1 MSFFGKFYQILSGCR
16 LLLCFSVFC
25 GFFFACTN
33 LIPPLLIRELILS
46 LTAEIEQESRIGLY
60 GLTFSLL
67 GTYLIR
73 GFSRYSYGRYSHV
86 AAYTVLHLLM
96 VRTYRHIQRL
106 PHRFFAEERTGNLIS
121 RSVNDV
127 EAIEDFVAHGI
138 PETILSFVIPTMMM
152 VVLFLL
158 DTRLALIT
166 LLPIPILGIL
176 VYRYVRQVRI
186 IWRDVRSRL
195 SDLVSQIADNLSGI
209 SVIKGFVQEK
219 SAANRVER
227 YSESFRDAS
236 IEANKISL
244 IPAGLVEATGGIG
257 IVLVIWFGGGSA
269 LEGKISI
276 ADLFVFIVYLGH
288 IYQPFLQLASIND
301 VLQKASVS
309 AQRIFELL
317 ALKPDIQDAP
327 DASIPSGQFHWMVK
341 FRDVSFSYKEG
352 IPILDG
358 INFEINEGQ
367 VVALVGHTG
376 AGKSTISNLLPRY
389 YDPTKGKV
397 LLGGLD
403 IRTLPLDFVRSHI
416 SSVEQDVFLFHGSV
430 YDNIIFGR
438 PEANRLDV
446 ERAAKDANAHEFIR
460 NLDGGY
466 DTLIGERGIRLSGGE
481 KQRISIARALL
492 KNAPIL
498 IFDEATSSVDSE
510 TEFIIQEAISRLL
523 KDRTTLIISH
533 RLSTVRNAD
542 RLLVLEKGRLVET
555 GTHDQLLSQGGAY
568 GRMIDAQK
576 LI

>member
-1 MSFFGKFYQILSGCR
+1 
-16 LLLCFSVFC
+16 
-25 GFFFACTN
+25 
-33 LIPPLLIRELILS
+33 
-46 LTAEIEQESRIGLY
+46 
-60 GLTFSLL
+60 
-67 GTYLIR
+67 
-73 GFSRYSYGRYSHV
+73 
-86 AAYTVLHLLM
+86 
-96 VRTYRHIQRL
+96 
-106 PHRFFAEERTGNLIS
+106 
-121 RSVNDV
+121 
-127 EAIEDFVAHGI
+127 
-138 PETILSFVIPTMMM
+138 
-152 VVLFLL
+152 
-158 DTRLALIT
+158 
-166 LLPIPILGIL
+166 
-176 VYRYVRQVRI
+176 
-186 IWRDVRSRL
+186 
-195 SDLVSQIADNLSGI
+195 
-209 SVIKGFVQEK
+209 
-219 SAANRVER
+219 
-227 YSESFRDAS
+227 
-236 IEANKISL
+236 
-244 IPAGLVEATGGIG
+244 
-257 IVLVIWFGGGSA
+257 
-269 LEGKISI
+269 
-276 ADLFVFIVYLGH
+276 
-288 IYQPFLQLASIND
+288 
-301 VLQKASVS
+301 
-309 AQRIFELL
+309 
-317 ALKPDIQDAP
+317 
-327 DASIPSGQFHWMVK
+327 MVK

-568 GRMIDAQK
+568 VRMIDAQN